1 MKHKT
6 TKIPPLQNEG
16 RSRKLSIFKPLS
28 MLLLILLFGVN
39 NILGQTYT
47 QITTLGA
54 LVDGDYLV
62 VGDAANDGMM
72 INTASATPFINFS
85 AVTNPGSSISSGYTS
100 SNVFQITVVSGQ
112 ITIYN
117 SSVGYVS
124 WGRTGNI
131 GNTATFFNGTV
142 ANTEQWTPTVSGGL
156 WTLSNVATPGRSLQ
170 WNSASPRFACYTSAQ
185 VRLKLYKS
193 ASSATITGA
202 ATATV
207 FTTTY
212 GTPSTVQTFSVS
224 GSGLTADIT
233 ATAPT
238 GFEVSNG
245 GSYGATTTFAQSGG
259 TASGTLSVRLKAN
272 AAVTGTY
279 NSQNIVLSSTG
290 ATNVNVTTAASGNS
304 VTAAA
309 LTITGVS
316 STNKIYNASAIGSL
330 TGTAAYVGLQ
340 NSESFSVTGTP
351 VATFAQSAIG
361 TGIGVTVTGYTAPST
376 NYSVSQPSVSNA
388 DITAKP
394 LTISGLTA
402 NNKVFDN
409 TTTATLS
416 GTAALVG
423 VETAD
428 ISNVTLGGAYVADFA
443 SAAVGTG
450 IAVTVT
456 GYTLSG
462 SASGNYSLT
471 QPTGLTADITAS
483 AVPTISGTATAA
495 AFTTTYG
502 SASTA
507 QTFPVS
513 GVDLTDDI
521 TATAPTGFEV
531 SNGGAYGPTTTFTQ
545 AGGIASG
552 TLSIRLRANAAVT
565 GTYNSINVVLSSTGA
580 VDKNITTSAIGN
592 SVSAAGLTVNG
603 ITASNKV
610 YDGNTSATLNTGSA
624 AYVGLVNSESFSVS
638 GTITG
643 TFANKNVGNGKTVT
657 IVGVDAPSTNYT
669 VTQPTTTA
677 NITLAPLTISSPAV
691 TTKAFDGNT
700 NATITG
706 TLSGIISPD
715 VVTLLGTGTFASSAV
730 GTGISVTST
739 STLSG
744 AGASNYEINP
754 QPSGLTG
761 TITAAPVLYNFGTG
775 SGTSS
780 PTSGTPVANLTFGNV
795 TTGNSVN
802 PSAAIISA
810 TSSSTGYTGVSGNSN
825 YAIVTQRGAAFST
838 STAAYYEVTIT
849 PATGYSVNLNSLS
862 FGYRATASGANN
874 IEIYTSA
881 DNFGSSIST
890 YTVSNNSAWTL
901 SAPSFTTVTS
911 ASALTIRIFGYNPI
925 GTTLTSSSSANFRI
939 DDLSINA
946 DGTLI
951 PPPTASVL
959 TGTGSFCAGSFTNL
973 SVAVTGGASPY
984 TVVVSDGGSNT
995 FTATS
1000 VSPVS
1005 IPVNAVGTYTITS
1018 VTDANSGV
1026 GAGNSGSAAV
1036 TVNPSSLP
1044 TSVGSYTNTFS
1055 HADGLSNLY
1064 IDPSC
1069 NIIANVSDAPS
1080 ANVLGSTSV
1089 AVTISATLPTDNTLQ
1104 QFIPR
1109 YYTITPTS
1117 SGSSTVT
1124 FYFSQSDFTTYNSLK
1139 GGYYK
1144 SAPVAG
1150 DNADLNIGNLFLAQ
1164 IVGGING
1171 TITEITPSLNWNSAN
1186 SVWECSATISNLGG
1200 EYYLF
1205 TKPSCNLMVNY
1216 SSMASSNVTLNS
1228 ASITWDPVIGS
1239 YNGSYKIRV
1248 KPVSGSVWNGAT
1260 ISSTSYNSINLS
1272 PYTLYEYQVRVVCS
1286 GSEQGAYSA
1295 SKFFTTLGAPC
1306 SVVTGLTN
1314 GTIGT
1319 NNASVSWIGNG
1330 ATSYNVRIVAN
1341 GNPWG
1346 GHNSTAN
1353 TTFAFTNLQPG
1364 TNYQYQVRAVC
1375 NGVFAVWSSPQSFTT
1390 NSAPSCPQ
1398 VTGLTNGTIGINSA
1412 GVSWSSNGADM
1423 YNVRIRV
1430 TGNSWGGHNST
1441 SSTVYNFS
1449 NLLSSTDYEYQ
1460 IRPICSGFFGQWS
1473 NTQTFTT
1480 NAAPSC
1486 PQVTGLTNGTIGINS
1501 AGVSW
1506 SSNGANMY
1514 NVRIRVSGN
1523 SWGGHNSTT
1532 GTVYNFTSLL
1542 PSTDYEYQ
1550 IRPICSGFFGQW
1562 SNTQSFTT
1570 NASPSCP
1577 LVTGLANGLIN
1588 PTNATI
1594 NWTPNGATSYNV
1606 RIRLDGNS
1614 WGGHNSTTGST
1625 YTFNYLTAGND
1636 YQYQVRP
1643 ICSGFFGEWSA
1654 IGTLST
1660 GVSMKSIQED
1670 NLINSILVYPNPTHS
1685 NISVTFTATS
1695 TQQTTLK
1702 VLDMT
1707 GRIVKMIQATTQ
1719 EGTNILD
1726 VNLNELAAGMYTLH
1740 LFENNKLTHISKI
1753 QKQD

>member
-1 MKHKT
+1 
-6 TKIPPLQNEG
+6 
-16 RSRKLSIFKPLS
+16 
-28 MLLLILLFGVN
+28 
-39 NILGQTYT
+39 
-47 QITTLGA
+47 
-54 LVDGDYLV
+54 
-62 VGDAANDGMM
+62 
-72 INTASATPFINFS
+72 
-85 AVTNPGSSISSGYTS
+85 
-100 SNVFQITVVSGQ
+100 
-112 ITIYN
+112 
-117 SSVGYVS
+117 
-124 WGRTGNI
+124 
-131 GNTATFFNGTV
+131 
-142 ANTEQWTPTVSGGL
+142 
-156 WTLSNVATPGRSLQ
+156 
-170 WNSASPRFACYTSAQ
+170 
-185 VRLKLYKS
+185 
-193 ASSATITGA
+193 
-202 ATATV
+202 
-207 FTTTY
+207 
-212 GTPSTVQTFSVS
+212 
-224 GSGLTADIT
+224 
-233 ATAPT
+233 
-238 GFEVSNG
+238 
-245 GSYGATTTFAQSGG
+245 
-259 TASGTLSVRLKAN
+259 
-272 AAVTGTY
+272 
-279 NSQNIVLSSTG
+279 
-290 ATNVNVTTAASGNS
+290 
-304 VTAAA
+304 
-309 LTITGVS
+309 
-316 STNKIYNASAIGSL
+316 
-330 TGTAAYVGLQ
+330 
-340 NSESFSVTGTP
+340 
-351 VATFAQSAIG
+351 
-361 TGIGVTVTGYTAPST
+361 
-376 NYSVSQPSVSNA
+376 
-388 DITAKP
+388 
-394 LTISGLTA
+394 
-402 NNKVFDN
+402 
-409 TTTATLS
+409 
-416 GTAALVG
+416 
-423 VETAD
+423 
-428 ISNVTLGGAYVADFA
+428 
-443 SAAVGTG
+443 
-450 IAVTVT
+450 
-456 GYTLSG
+456 
-462 SASGNYSLT
+462 
-471 QPTGLTADITAS
+471 
-483 AVPTISGTATAA
+483 
-495 AFTTTYG
+495 
-502 SASTA
+502 
-507 QTFPVS
+507 
-513 GVDLTDDI
+513 
-521 TATAPTGFEV
+521 
-531 SNGGAYGPTTTFTQ
+531 
-545 AGGIASG
+545 
-552 TLSIRLRANAAVT
+552 
-565 GTYNSINVVLSSTGA
+565 
-580 VDKNITTSAIGN
+580 
-592 SVSAAGLTVNG
+592 
-603 ITASNKV
+603 
-610 YDGNTSATLNTGSA
+610 
-624 AYVGLVNSESFSVS
+624 
-638 GTITG
+638 
-643 TFANKNVGNGKTVT
+643 
-657 IVGVDAPSTNYT
+657 
-669 VTQPTTTA
+669 
-677 NITLAPLTISSPAV
+677 
-691 TTKAFDGNT
+691 
-700 NATITG
+700 
-706 TLSGIISPD
+706 
-715 VVTLLGTGTFASSAV
+715 
-730 GTGISVTST
+730 
-739 STLSG
+739 
-744 AGASNYEINP
+744 
-754 QPSGLTG
+754 
-761 TITAAPVLYNFGTG
+761 
-775 SGTSS
+775 
-780 PTSGTPVANLTFGNV
+780 
-795 TTGNSVN
+795 
-802 PSAAIISA
+802 
-810 TSSSTGYTGVSGNSN
+810 
-825 YAIVTQRGAAFST
+825 
-838 STAAYYEVTIT
+838 
-849 PATGYSVNLNSLS
+849 
-862 FGYRATASGANN
+862 
-874 IEIYTSA
+874 
-881 DNFGSSIST
+881 
-890 YTVSNNSAWTL
+890 
-901 SAPSFTTVTS
+901 
-911 ASALTIRIFGYNPI
+911 
-925 GTTLTSSSSANFRI
+925 
-939 DDLSINA
+939 
-946 DGTLI
+946 
-951 PPPTASVL
+951 
-959 TGTGSFCAGSFTNL
+959 
-973 SVAVTGGASPY
+973 
-984 TVVVSDGGSNT
+984 
-995 FTATS
+995 
-1000 VSPVS
+1000 
-1005 IPVNAVGTYTITS
+1005 
-1018 VTDANSGV
+1018 
-1026 GAGNSGSAAV
+1026 
-1036 TVNPSSLP
+1036 
-1044 TSVGSYTNTFS
+1044 
-1055 HADGLSNLY
+1055 LY

-1660 GVSMKSIQED
+1660 GVAMKSIQED